1 MTYIMKRIFTAAAAA
16 ALCLSLFAGC
26 GDGGGSS
33 SAASSKAETKASGNA
48 APFNLSESHIKGVLA
63 CAWVNQNDL
72 NEKIKFND
80 DLDFTHYIKSDRY
93 SGKATLDEKGGLLTL
108 TYDDDAFAEKAYV
121 WVDSLGNVN
130 SNTWY
135 VDGGTF
141 AFGGKTFIKDVEF

>member
-16 ALCLSLFAGC
+16 ALFLSLFAGC

-33 SAASSKAETKASGNA
+33 SAPSSKAETKASGNA

-72 NEKIKFND
+72 NEKIKFGD
-80 DLDFTHYIKSDRY
+80 DLSFTHYIKGDRY
-93 SGKATLDEKGGLLTL
+93 QGKATLDEKGGLLTL
-108 TYDDDAFAEKAYV
+108 TYDDGAFAEKAYV

>member
-1 MTYIMKRIFTAAAAA
+1 MTYIMKRIIAAAASC

-26 GDGGGSS
+26 GDNGSS
-33 SAASSKAETKASGNA
+33 SASSQAETKAAGNA
-48 APFNLSESHIKGVLA
+48 SAFNLSESHIKGVLA

-108 TYDDDAFAEKAYV
+108 TYDDDAFAEKSV
-121 WVDSLGNVN
+121 CVGRLTGQRKLQHLVRRRRDLCVRRQ
-130 SNTWY
+130 
-135 VDGGTF
+135 
-141 AFGGKTFIKDVEF
+141 DVHQRC

>member
-1 MTYIMKRIFTAAAAA
+1 MTYIMKRILAAAAA
-16 ALCLSLFAGC
+16 CALCLGLLAGC
-26 GDGGGSS
+26 GDSGSS
-33 SAASSKAETKASGNA
+33 DASSQAETQAATNA
-48 APFNLSESHIKGVLA
+48 APFNLSESHLKGVLA

-72 NEKIKFND
+72 NEKLKFSD
-80 DLDFTHYIKSDRY
+80 DLSFTHYIKADRY
-93 SGKATLDEKGGLLTL
+93 SGKASLDEKGGLLTL
-108 TYDDDAFAEKAYV
+108 TYDNDAFAEKAYV

>member
-1 MTYIMKRIFTAAAAA
+1 MTYIMKRIIAAAASC

-26 GDGGGSS
+26 GDSGSS
-33 SAASSKAETKASGNA
+33 SASSQAETKAAGNA
-48 APFNLSESHIKGVLA
+48 SAFNLSESHIKGVLA

-93 SGKATLDEKGGLLTL
+93 SGKAALDEKGGLLTL
-108 TYDDDAFAEKAYV
+108 TYDDGAFAEKAYV

>member
-1 MTYIMKRIFTAAAAA
+1 MTYIIKRIIAAAASC

-26 GDGGGSS
+26 GHNGSI
-33 SAASSKAETKASGNA
+33 AASSQSETKAAGNA
-48 APFNLSESHIKGVLA
+48 SAFNLSESHIKGVLA

-72 NEKIKFND
+72 NEKIKFTD
-80 DLDFTHYIKSDRY
+80 GLSFTHYIKGDRY
-93 SGKATLDEKGGLLTL
+93 TGKAALDEKGGLLTL
-108 TYDDDAFAEKAYV
+108 TYDYDALGEKAYV
-121 WVDSLGNVN
+121 WVDSLSNIN

>member
-1 MTYIMKRIFTAAAAA
+1 MTYIMKRIIAAAAA
-16 ALCLSLFAGC
+16 CALCLSLLAGC
-26 GDGGGSS
+26 GGNGS
-33 SAASSKAETKASGNA
+33 SAASSQAETQAATNA
-48 APFNLSESHIKGVLA
+48 APFNLSESHLKGVLA

-80 DLDFTHYIKSDRY
+80 DLDFTHYIKADRY
-93 SGKATLDEKGGLLTL
+93 SGKAALDEKGGLLTL
-108 TYDDDAFAEKAYV
+108 TYDDDAFAENAYV

>member
-1 MTYIMKRIFTAAAAA
+1 MTYIMKKIIAAAASC

-26 GDGGGSS
+26 GDNGSS
-33 SAASSKAETKASGNA
+33 SASSQAETKAAGNA
-48 APFNLSESHIKGVLA
+48 SAFNLSESHIKGVLA

-72 NEKIKFND
+72 NEKIKFTD
-80 DLDFTHYIKSDRY
+80 GLSFTHYIKGDRY
-93 SGKATLDEKGGLLTL
+93 TGKAALDEKGGLLTL
-108 TYDDDAFAEKAYV
+108 TYDDGAFGEKAYV

>member
-72 NEKIKFND
+72 NEKIKFGD
-80 DLDFTHYIKSDRY
+80 DLSFTHYIKADRY
-93 SGKATLDEKGGLLTL
+93 QGKAALDEKGGLLTL
-108 TYDDDAFAEKAYV
+108 TYDDGAFAEKAYV

>member
-1 MTYIMKRIFTAAAAA
+1 MTYIMKRIIAAAAA
-16 ALCLSLFAGC
+16 CALCLSLFAGC
-26 GDGGGSS
+26 GDDGSS
-33 SAASSKAETKASGNA
+33 SASSQAETKAAGNA
-48 APFNLSESHIKGVLA
+48 SACNLSESHIKGVLA

-72 NEKIKFND
+72 NEKIKFTD
-80 DLDFTHYIKSDRY
+80 GLSFTHYIKGDRY
-93 SGKATLDEKGGLLTL
+93 TGKATLDEKGGLLPL
-108 TYDDDAFAEKAYV
+108 TYDDGAFAEKAYV

>member
-26 GDGGGSS
+26 GDGGSS

-72 NEKIKFND
+72 NEKIKFGD
-80 DLDFTHYIKSDRY
+80 DLSFTHYIKGDRY
-93 SGKATLDEKGGLLTL
+93 QGKATLDEKGGLLTL
-108 TYDDDAFAEKAYV
+108 TYDNDAFAEKAYV

>member
-1 MTYIMKRIFTAAAAA
+1 MTYIMKRIIAAAAA
-16 ALCLSLFAGC
+16 CALCLSLFAGC
-26 GDGGGSS
+26 GDDGSS
-33 SAASSKAETKASGNA
+33 SASSQAETKAAGNA
-48 APFNLSESHIKGVLA
+48 SAFNLSESHIKGVLA

-108 TYDDDAFAEKAYV
+108 TYDDDALPEKAYV
-121 WVDSLGNVN
+121 WVDSLSNIN
-130 SNTWY
+130 ANTWY

>member
-1 MTYIMKRIFTAAAAA
+1 MTYIMKRIIAAAAA
-16 ALCLSLFAGC
+16 CALCLSLFAGC
-26 GDGGGSS
+26 GDDGSS
-33 SAASSKAETKASGNA
+33 SASSQAETKAAGNA
-48 APFNLSESHIKGVLA
+48 SAFNLSESHIKGVLA

-72 NEKIKFND
+72 NEKIKFTD
-80 DLDFTHYIKSDRY
+80 GLSFTHYIKADRY
-93 SGKATLDEKGGLLTL
+93 TGKAALDEKGGLLTF
-108 TYDDDAFAEKAYV
+108 TYDDGAFAEKAYV

>member
-1 MTYIMKRIFTAAAAA
+1 MTYIMKRIIAAAASC

-26 GDGGGSS
+26 GDNGSS
-33 SAASSKAETKASGNA
+33 SASSQAETKAAGNA
-48 APFNLSESHIKGVLA
+48 SAFNLSESHIKGVLA

-80 DLDFTHYIKSDRY
+80 DLDFTHYIKSGRY

-108 TYDDDAFAEKAYV
+108 TYDDGAFAEKAYV